1 MKKNHFFDSL
11 FLLFSNIK
19 FAIVSWLGFH
29 FISLYYVYNNF
40 SINIFWVFS
49 FYTLMLFLLGLM
61 FIIINTK
68 YIHSKSELEKNKSM
82 FEEIFNFS
90 SDAIFITKPPLNQII
105 DCNQT
110 ALKMFEIANKKDI
123 IGKKGHIFHLHPLSE
138 EDIEKIKNKIKKNV
152 AYELQ
157 LEYKTHNNN
166 IFWGHLNGSPM
177 HILNEEFTINRISDI
192 SLIKHQEEQ
201 LKSSIDKFQ
210 TLFDS
215 SVDALFIVDKT
226 TFLILDCNQK
236 AIEMF
241 DAKNKSALIGINGAS
256 FQVRDF
262 SEKEIEYITEKNQS
276 GQKIEFELEYETFNK
291 KRFWG
296 HLISTPIVID
306 NVSCNFVRVSDV
318 SSRKNTELSLFKNQK
333 LTDLIAEISP
343 IQIWIHDIKNQ
354 KIDYANKA
362 FYNIVGYTPEEVI
375 TLGPAYFDLSIYP
388 DDIPLMQSLIEK
400 IYDMQDDDT
409 LNFQHRVIDKSKNV
423 HWQEFRIRVFER
435 DAKGNVIKIIGNSI
449 DITETKETESKLIDT
464 NKELKQ
470 INEELDAFVY
480 RASHDLRA
488 PLTSVLGLLNLT
500 QIENK
505 DPETVA
511 YVPLMQK
518 SIERLLDVIND
529 LINFSKNSRLEISS
543 EKIDFVAL
551 TKDVFNEF
559 LYLENASHIELII
572 EKNIDFDFYSDY
584 MRLYLLFNNLISN
597 AIKYHDF
604 SKQKQYIKIS
614 IESNNQ
620 NAKIT
625 VQDNGLGIADEYKDR
640 IFNMFFRANAASTGS
655 GLGLYIVKGILEK
668 LKGSINMESKR
679 SEGTSFIVEI
689 PNSIYLQN

>member
-68 YIHSKSELEKNKSM
+68 YAHSKSELEKNKSM

-90 SDAIFITKPPLNQII
+90 SDAIFITKPPENQIV

-110 ALKMFEIANKKDI
+110 ALKMFEITNKKDI
-123 IGKKGHIFHLHPLSE
+123 IGKIGHIFHLLPMSE
-138 EDIEKIKNKIKKNV
+138 EDIASVKNKIKNNRE
-152 AYELQ
+152 YELQ
-157 LEYKTHNNN
+157 LEYKTLKNNT
-166 IFWGHLNGSPM
+166 FWGHLNGSPM

-192 SLIKHQEEQ
+192 TSIK
-201 LKSSIDKFQ
+201 
-210 TLFDS
+210 
-215 SVDALFIVDKT
+215 
-226 TFLILDCNQK
+226 
-236 AIEMF
+236 
-241 DAKNKSALIGINGAS
+241 
-256 FQVRDF
+256 
-262 SEKEIEYITEKNQS
+262 
-276 GQKIEFELEYETFNK
+276 KI
-291 KRFWG
+291 
-296 HLISTPIVID
+296 
-306 NVSCNFVRVSDV
+306 
-318 SSRKNTELSLFKNQK
+318 ELSLFQNQK
-333 LTDLIAEISP
+333 LTELIAEISP

-375 TLGPAYFDLSIYP
+375 ALGPEYFNLSIYP
-388 DDIPLMQSLIEK
+388 EDIPLMKSLIEK
-400 IYDMQDDDT
+400 IFDMQDDDI
-409 LNFQHRVIDKSKNV
+409 LNFQHRVIDKSKNI

-604 SKQKQYIKIS
+604 SKQNQFIKIK
-614 IESNNQ
+614 IEPQ
-620 NAKIT
+620 NHDIKIT
-625 VQDNGLGIADEYKDR
+625 IEDNGLGIADEYKDR

-689 PNSIYLQN
+689 PNSMYLQN